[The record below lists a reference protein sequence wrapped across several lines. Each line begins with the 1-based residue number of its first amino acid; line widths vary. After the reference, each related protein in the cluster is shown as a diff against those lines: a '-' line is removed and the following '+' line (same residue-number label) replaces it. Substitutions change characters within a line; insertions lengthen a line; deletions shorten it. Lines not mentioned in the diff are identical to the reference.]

1 MDNVIIII
9 LAVVVLFYLL
19 SKSKFERI
27 ETVYNKNY
35 NTQKEPP
42 SCDYNAQNRVYPS
55 GKVPGSY
62 LGLSNQEKENLL
74 VRFLEYNGSIPQ
86 FQTT

>member
-1 MDNVIIII
+1 MDKTIIII
-9 LAVVVLFYLL
+9 LAVFIGLYLL

-35 NTQKEPP
+35 NNQVDPP
-42 SCDYNAQNRVYPS
+42 SCDYNTDRRAYPS

-62 LGLSNQEKENLL
+62 LGLSNQEQKNLL
-74 VRFLEYNGSIPQ
+74 VRFLEYNGSIPE